1 MSTDFIYVAFKLI
14 CFDSTIK
21 QIWRITGVVIDVNG
35 EHLSRTSILFVDG
48 NAKKKEKKKKSYR
61 KREWKKFIS
70 YGYKKLNNRPVETM
84 RKSIITNVSQGCV
97 FFVIQGLYFITSFNI
112 PSVHPFLV
120 LSLQI
125 SFSLIILFFLELSF
139 LFLPNRKLL
148 I

>member
-1 MSTDFIYVAFKLI
+1 MFWFDDKANLENHRCRDWRQWGTFITYIYSVRRWK
-14 CFDSTIK
+14 C
-21 QIWRITGVVIDVNG
+21 
-35 EHLSRTSILFVDG
+35 
-48 NAKKKEKKKKSYR
+48 KKKKKKKKKGYR